1 MGAVLSVT
9 SFVFFLA
16 ILEFVTRALQPASY
30 YVWPPNFRHT
40 FRPEPGLIHGVG
52 TPSELT
58 INSFGMRGDV
68 PPDEGRYRLLT
79 IGGSTTIC
87 VYLDDAKAWP
97 YLLQQRLRDALGPES
112 VWVGNVGRP
121 GHSTAEHV
129 LQVDKLLQQPPE
141 VDALVLLIGI
151 NDLLMSLSN
160 TTGAPARVDPDPR
173 AMLRRA
179 FSVFPD
185 WDEDSPWYLRNAV
198 GRLIRL
204 RGWHPM
210 PFQKEGI
217 YAMDEKGR
225 FVEMLRE
232 YRRAAASFRPAPPD
246 LSAALSGYTRNVNA
260 IIDLAEKAGVRVIFL
275 TQPTLWAPEM
285 TRAERDLLWAG
296 GPNFFHLKPGAKY
309 YSAEALAGAMKTYND
324 ALLEVCRE
332 REAECVDMAS
342 EFPRNTTVFYDDAHF
357 TEAGSAM
364 LAQRLAA
371 YLMKHEPLNAR
382 SAERTPAPGDT
393 RRAPGSARG

>member
-217 YAMDEKGR
+217 YAMDEKG
-225 FVEMLRE
+225 
-232 YRRAAASFRPAPPD
+232 
-246 LSAALSGYTRNVNA
+246 
-260 IIDLAEKAGVRVIFL
+260 
-275 TQPTLWAPEM
+275 
-285 TRAERDLLWAG
+285 